1 MDKSRVLAGSKNKY
15 GARENKMTDE
25 NNGIAFAMTSEEEN
39 EIKGKKKEV
48 TCYKCKKTAQY
59 SNKCTEDETIKMS
72 IKKDPTSLY

>member
-39 EIKGKKKEV
+39 EIKGKKK
-48 TCYKCKKTAQY
+48 K
-59 SNKCTEDETIKMS
+59 
-72 IKKDPTSLY
+72 